1 MTRLGMKSVPSFINE
16 YESNLYL
23 SITKKNKHHLLMY
36 CSLYRRGLT
45 LTLESFLL
53 CIKIPIKKCP
63 ATITEALNAAYT
75 LVRGGGGKRER
86 ERERERGRE
95 REKERVGWASRE
107 VHGKS
112 TSTSHFS

>member
-1 MTRLGMKSVPSFINE
+1 MKSVPSFINE

-75 LVRGGGGKRER
+75 LVRGGGGFDPYEWLESNFLYNVTPKSHIKVTRI
-86 ERERERGRE
+86 
-95 REKERVGWASRE
+95 KE
-107 VHGKS
+107 
-112 TSTSHFS
+112 TITN

>member
-1 MTRLGMKSVPSFINE
+1 MTRLGMESVPSFISE

-23 SITKKNKHHLLMY
+23 SITKNKKHDLLMY

-53 CIKIPIKKCP
+53 CIKIPIKKWP
-63 ATITEALNAAYT
+63 AISEALNGAAT
-75 LVRGGGGKRER
+75 LAPGRGGGGER
-86 ERERERGRE
+86 EGGE
-95 REKERVGWASRE
+95 ERVGWASRE

-112 TSTSHFS
+112 T

>member
-1 MTRLGMKSVPSFINE
+1 MTRLGMESVPSFISE

-23 SITKKNKHHLLMY
+23 SITKKNKKHDLLMY

-53 CIKIPIKKCP
+53 CIKIPIKKWP
-63 ATITEALNAAYT
+63 AITEALDAAYT
-75 LVRGGGGKRER
+75 LVRGGGGGGEKK
-86 ERERERGRE
+86 
-95 REKERVGWASRE
+95 KERVGWASRE

-112 TSTSHFS
+112 T